1 MRRLLP
7 VLAFAL
13 VAWTTGCSD
22 SNPDSTNNPGKFG
35 NPGDPGATGMGL
47 LRIRLTDAPYPYSSI
62 SSADIAVDAVEVRMS
77 DGLHMLPV
85 DAAPVA
91 LNLLDLQ
98 NGVTEMLVDT
108 EVPVGN
114 IDQIRLII
122 SSASVTLSDGRVFDL
137 MIPSGASSGLKISV
151 SPSVQVAE
159 QLTSELLLDFDVSQ
173 SFEPIPNSAKKA
185 DEISRFKFHPVLRV
199 ANVSQSGTVSG
210 HVWNSK
216 GTMVNTSDDSPMVGA
231 SVTVLGS
238 ESSLV
243 QGSTASGVGGSFR
256 ISGLAPGTHI
266 VRAEAPGFAP
276 VDIEVTVVAGN
287 EISGNEIRLVGTVR
301 TRTRTSVA
309 F

>member
-13 VAWTTGCSD
+13 VVWTTGCSD

-35 NPGDPGATGMGL
+35 DPGSTGTGL
-47 LRIRLTDAPYPYSSI
+47 LRVRLTDAPYPYSSI
-62 SSADIAVDAVEVRMS
+62 SSADIAVNAVEVRMS

-91 LNLLDLQ
+91 MNLLDLQ

-122 SSASVTLSDGRVFDL
+122 SSASVTLSDGRVFNL
-137 MIPSGASSGLKISV
+137 MIPSGSSSGLKISV
-151 SPSVQVAE
+151 SPSVQVSE
-159 QLTSELLLDFDVSQ
+159 QLTTELLLDFDVSQ

-199 ANVSQSGTVSG
+199 ANVSQTGTVSG
-210 HVWNSK
+210 HVWNSR
-216 GTMVNTSDDSPMVGA
+216 GTLGNTSDDTPIVGA
-231 SVTVLGS
+231 TVTVLGS
-238 ESSLV
+238 DNLV
-243 QGSTASGVGGSFR
+243 QGSTASGAAGVFR
-256 ISGLAPGTHI
+256 ISGLAPGTYVLHG
-266 VRAEAPGFAP
+266 EATGFAP
-276 VDIEVTVVAGN
+276 GDIEATVVVGN
-287 EISGNEIRLVGTVR
+287 EVSGNEIRLMGLAR
-301 TRTRTSVA
+301 TRTRSNVA